1 MKMNHTEL
9 NLKWEL
15 LLIPLLFLFPALESQ
30 AVSIYGKAVEAEQS
44 DLAAENIESVSVDS
58 SRVVEIRS
66 TGSDLSYDV
75 TEIKAKAGEEL
86 TIRYVNASDMPHN
99 IVLVK
104 EEGDINLV
112 GIAALQAYENDYI
125 PENEMDRIIA
135 HTELARPGDT
145 VEFTFTV
152 PPPGTYPYICS
163 YPGHFTSMQG
173 RLISSE

>member
-1 MKMNHTEL
+1 MKKNHTGL
-9 NLKWEL
+9 NLKWEFMV
-15 LLIPLLFLFPALESQ
+15 IPLLFLFPVLESQ
-30 AVSIYGKAVEAEQS
+30 AVSINGRTAEMEQS
-44 DLAAENIESVSVDS
+44 DMPLKSVEAVPVDS
-58 SRVVEIRS
+58 GRVVEIRS

-75 TEIKAKAGEEL
+75 TEIKARAGEEL

-99 IVLVK
+99 IVLVR
-104 EEGDINLV
+104 EEGDINPV

-125 PENEMDRIIA
+125 PENEMDRIITY
-135 HTELARPGDT
+135 TELARPGDT